1 MKIFIIFESILT
13 PNTQLM
19 KPGDLK
25 NPFNFNLDD
34 LDLNI
39 SVDCVLFTVR
49 EGKLM
54 VLLTRFS
61 PDFGYALPGGF
72 VRKKEDTD
80 SAANRILMERTGLNH
95 IYMKQFKVFSDPE
108 RFSFQPMIESIRNQ
122 ETLQVDV
129 TRFPDRV
136 ISVGYF
142 ALVRYES
149 IHPTGGEY
157 SEDSRWTDIQQL
169 PDLIFD
175 HASIIAEAAEALR
188 RELYFKPVLYN
199 LLPEKFTMPELQNL
213 YEIILGR
220 SMDRG
225 SFQRKMIRWDIFERL
240 EEKRTGVAH
249 KQPFLYRFNKEKYEQ
264 AVEQGIRFV
273 L

>member
-1 MKIFIIFESILT
+1 MASG
-13 PNTQLM
+13 N
-19 KPGDLK
+19 LK
-25 NPFNFNLDD
+25 NPFGLNMAELE
-34 LDLNI
+34 LNI
-39 SVDCVLFTVR
+39 SVDCVLFTVIND
-49 EGKLM
+49 KLQ

-80 SAANRILMERTGLNH
+80 HAANRILFERTGVNY
-95 IYMKQFKVFSDPE
+95 IYLKQFKVFSDPK
-108 RFSFQPMIESIRNQ
+108 RFSFEPMIERINQ
-122 ETLQVDV
+122 QDAMQVNV
-129 TRFPDRV
+129 NQLPERV

-142 ALVRYES
+142 ALVNYES
-149 IHPTGGEY
+149 IHPTGGEF
-157 SEDSRWTDIQQL
+157 SEDSSWMDTEEL

-175 HASIIAEAAEALR
+175 HAAIIAEAAEALR

-199 LLPEKFTMPELQNL
+199 LLPERFTMPELQNL
-213 YEIILGR
+213 YEIILGK
-220 SMDRG
+220 SLDRG

-240 EEKRTGVAH
+240 QERRTGVAH
-249 KQPFLYRFNKEKYEQ
+249 KQPFLYRFNKEKYEL